1 MKNSLKQNFKFKPKK
16 EQKKIEFD
24 NNITKE
30 KNMLSKSSKENEIQ
44 ITIDLSSNNKKSNKS
59 NNQIKKQ
66 IPMNDKKIKGMTKQ
80 NSIKSSLK
88 KNDSKKNSF
97 INKKNNINSY
107 KNITNHDNT
116 KKVTLKIKDVND
128 KNKKIFKF
136 KPKKISTNR
145 LLTAVTLTNAEKHNQ
160 KLNNSNSSNQIK
172 TANYK
177 KDFYIPRVCASLIGN
192 NLDSSFSS
200 NNSYS
205 RLNFSEI
212 RRQHLLDRKNSLNV
226 STHSSSSSN
235 YNSNENTINFNFE
248 KVLDDLNGI
257 IELNQKNIIN
267 KDDKLQ
273 YKRSHSLSQ
282 KHNCIINELKNIN
295 IKNKI

>member
-24 NNITKE
+24 TLIKDKNN
-30 KNMLSKSSKENEIQ
+30 LSKSTKENEIQ
-44 ITIDLSSNNKKSNKS
+44 ITIDLSSKNKKINKL
-59 NNQIKKQ
+59 NNQNNQNKKQ
-66 IPMNDKKIKGMTKQ
+66 TPTNDKKIKGMTKQ

-88 KNDSKKNSF
+88 NNDSKKNSF
-97 INKKNNINSY
+97 INKKINNINQ
-107 KNITNHDNT
+107 NHENT
-116 KKVTLKIKDVND
+116 KKITLKIKDLND
-128 KNKKIFKF
+128 KNKKNFKF
-136 KPKKISTNR
+136 KPKKIPSNR
-145 LLTAVTLTNAEKHNQ
+145 LLTAVSLSKSEKQNQ
-160 KLNNSNSSNQIK
+160 KLNNSNSSNQMK
-172 TANYK
+172 SPNYK

-226 STHSSSSSN
+226 STHSSSTSN

-257 IELNQKNIIN
+257 TELNQKNIIQN
-267 KDDKLQ
+267 NNNNLNF
-273 YKRSHSLSQ
+273 KRSHSLSQ
-282 KHNCIINELKNIN
+282 KHNYIINELKNIN

>member
-16 EQKKIEFD
+16 DKKIEFD
-24 NNITKE
+24 TIIKDKNN
-30 KNMLSKSSKENEIQ
+30 LSKSTKENEIQ
-44 ITIDLSSNNKKSNKS
+44 ITIDLTSKNEKTNKLNNQNKK
-59 NNQIKKQ
+59 QT
-66 IPMNDKKIKGMTKQ
+66 PTNDKKIKGMTKQ

-88 KNDSKKNSF
+88 NNDSKKNSL
-97 INKKNNINSY
+97 INKKNVNINQ
-107 KNITNHDNT
+107 NHENT
-116 KKVTLKIKDVND
+116 KKITLKIKDIND
-128 KNKKIFKF
+128 KNKKNFKF
-136 KPKKISTNR
+136 KPKKIASNR
-145 LLTAVTLTNAEKHNQ
+145 ILTAVSLTKSEKHNQ
-160 KLNNSNSSNQIK
+160 KLNNSNSSNQMK
-172 TANYK
+172 SANYK

-226 STHSSSSSN
+226 STHSSSTSN

-257 IELNQKNIIN
+257 IELNQKNIIHDSHN
-267 KDDKLQ
+267 LNF
-273 YKRSHSLSQ
+273 KRSHSLRQ
-282 KHNCIINELKNIN
+282 KHNFIINELKNIN

>member
-1 MKNSLKQNFKFKPKK
+1 MNNSLKQNFKFKPKK
-16 EQKKIEFD
+16 DKKIEFD
-24 NNITKE
+24 TIIKDKNN
-30 KNMLSKSSKENEIQ
+30 LSKSTKENEIQ
-44 ITIDLSSNNKKSNKS
+44 ITIDLTSKNEKTNKLNNQNKK
-59 NNQIKKQ
+59 QT
-66 IPMNDKKIKGMTKQ
+66 PTNDKKIKGMTKQ

-88 KNDSKKNSF
+88 NNDSKKNSL
-97 INKKNNINSY
+97 INKKNVNINQ
-107 KNITNHDNT
+107 NHENT
-116 KKVTLKIKDVND
+116 KKITLKIKDIND
-128 KNKKIFKF
+128 KNKKNFKF
-136 KPKKISTNR
+136 KPKKIPSNR
-145 LLTAVTLTNAEKHNQ
+145 ILTAVSLTKSEKHNQ
-160 KLNNSNSSNQIK
+160 KLNNSNSSNQMK
-172 TANYK
+172 SANYK

-226 STHSSSSSN
+226 STHSSSTSN

-257 IELNQKNIIN
+257 IELNQKNIIHDSHN
-267 KDDKLQ
+267 LNF
-273 YKRSHSLSQ
+273 KRSHSLRQ
-282 KHNCIINELKNIN
+282 KHNFIINELKNIN

>member
-16 EQKKIEFD
+16 DKKIEFD
-24 NNITKE
+24 TIIKDKNN
-30 KNMLSKSSKENEIQ
+30 LSKSTKENEIQ
-44 ITIDLSSNNKKSNKS
+44 ITIDLTSKNEKTNKLNNQNKK
-59 NNQIKKQ
+59 QT
-66 IPMNDKKIKGMTKQ
+66 PTNDKKIKGMTKQ

-88 KNDSKKNSF
+88 NNDSKKNSL
-97 INKKNNINSY
+97 INKKNVNINQ
-107 KNITNHDNT
+107 NHENT
-116 KKVTLKIKDVND
+116 KKITLKIKDIND
-128 KNKKIFKF
+128 KNKKNFKF
-136 KPKKISTNR
+136 KPKKIPSNR
-145 LLTAVTLTNAEKHNQ
+145 ILTAVSLTKSEKHNQ
-160 KLNNSNSSNQIK
+160 KLNNSNSSNQMK
-172 TANYK
+172 SANYK

-226 STHSSSSSN
+226 STHSSSTSN

-257 IELNQKNIIN
+257 IELNQKNIIHDSHN
-267 KDDKLQ
+267 LNF
-273 YKRSHSLSQ
+273 KRSHSLRQ
-282 KHNCIINELKNIN
+282 KHNFIINELKNIN

>member
-16 EQKKIEFD
+16 DKKIEFD
-24 NNITKE
+24 TIIKDKNN
-30 KNMLSKSSKENEIQ
+30 LSKSTKENEIQ
-44 ITIDLSSNNKKSNKS
+44 ITIDLTSKNEKTNKLNNQNKK
-59 NNQIKKQ
+59 QT
-66 IPMNDKKIKGMTKQ
+66 PTNDKKIKGMTKQ

-88 KNDSKKNSF
+88 NNDSKKNSL
-97 INKKNNINSY
+97 INKKNVNINQ
-107 KNITNHDNT
+107 NHENT
-116 KKVTLKIKDVND
+116 KKITLKIKDIND
-128 KNKKIFKF
+128 KNKKNFKF
-136 KPKKISTNR
+136 KPKKIPSNR
-145 LLTAVTLTNAEKHNQ
+145 ILTAVSLTKSEKHNQ
-160 KLNNSNSSNQIK
+160 KLNNSNSSNQMK
-172 TANYK
+172 SANYK

-226 STHSSSSSN
+226 STHSSSTSN

-257 IELNQKNIIN
+257 IELNQKNIIHDN
-267 KDDKLQ
+267 HNLNF
-273 YKRSHSLSQ
+273 KRSHSLRQ
-282 KHNCIINELKNIN
+282 KHNFIINELKNIN

>member
-16 EQKKIEFD
+16 DKKIEFD
-24 NNITKE
+24 TIIKDKNN
-30 KNMLSKSSKENEIQ
+30 LSKSTKENEIQ
-44 ITIDLSSNNKKSNKS
+44 ITIDLTSKNEKTNKLNNQNKK
-59 NNQIKKQ
+59 QT
-66 IPMNDKKIKGMTKQ
+66 PTNDKKIKGMTKQ

-88 KNDSKKNSF
+88 NNDSKKNSL
-97 INKKNNINSY
+97 INKKNVNINQ
-107 KNITNHDNT
+107 NHENT
-116 KKVTLKIKDVND
+116 KKITLKIKDIND
-128 KNKKIFKF
+128 KNKKNFKF
-136 KPKKISTNR
+136 KPKKIPSNR
-145 LLTAVTLTNAEKHNQ
+145 ILTAVSLTKSEKHNQ
-160 KLNNSNSSNQIK
+160 KLNNSNSSNQMK
-172 TANYK
+172 SANYK

-226 STHSSSSSN
+226 STHSSSTSN

-257 IELNQKNIIN
+257 IELNQKNIIHDSHN
-267 KDDKLQ
+267 LNF
-273 YKRSHSLSQ
+273 KRSHSLSQ
-282 KHNCIINELKNIN
+282 KHNFIINELKNIN

>member
-24 NNITKE
+24 TLIKDKNN
-30 KNMLSKSSKENEIQ
+30 LSKSTKENEIQ
-44 ITIDLSSNNKKSNKS
+44 ITIDLTSKNKKSNKL
-59 NNQIKKQ
+59 NNQNKKQ
-66 IPMNDKKIKGMTKQ
+66 TPTNDKKIKGMTKQ

-88 KNDSKKNSF
+88 NNDSKKNSF
-97 INKKNNINSY
+97 INKKNVNIY
-107 KNITNHDNT
+107 QNHENT
-116 KKVTLKIKDVND
+116 KKITLKIKDLND
-128 KNKKIFKF
+128 KNKKNFKF
-136 KPKKISTNR
+136 KPKKIPSNR
-145 LLTAVTLTNAEKHNQ
+145 LLTAVSLTKSEKQNQ
-160 KLNNSNSSNQIK
+160 KLNNSNSSNQMK
-172 TANYK
+172 SANYK

-226 STHSSSSSN
+226 STHSSSTSN

-248 KVLDDLNGI
+248 KVLEDLNGI
-257 IELNQKNIIN
+257 MELNQKNIIHN
-267 KDDKLQ
+267 SNNLNF
-273 YKRSHSLSQ
+273 KRSHSLSQ
-282 KHNCIINELKNIN
+282 KHNYIINELKNIN

>member
-16 EQKKIEFD
+16 DKKIEFD
-24 NNITKE
+24 TIIKDKNN
-30 KNMLSKSSKENEIQ
+30 LSKSTRENEIQ
-44 ITIDLSSNNKKSNKS
+44 ITIDLTSKNEKTNKLNNQNKK
-59 NNQIKKQ
+59 QT
-66 IPMNDKKIKGMTKQ
+66 PTNDKKIKGMTKQ

-88 KNDSKKNSF
+88 NNDSKKNSL
-97 INKKNNINSY
+97 INKKNVNINQ
-107 KNITNHDNT
+107 NHENT
-116 KKVTLKIKDVND
+116 KKITLKIKDIND
-128 KNKKIFKF
+128 KNKKNFKF
-136 KPKKISTNR
+136 KPKKIPSNR
-145 LLTAVTLTNAEKHNQ
+145 ILTAVSLTKSEKHNQ
-160 KLNNSNSSNQIK
+160 KLNNSNSSNQMK
-172 TANYK
+172 SANYK

-226 STHSSSSSN
+226 STHSSSTSN

-257 IELNQKNIIN
+257 IELNQKNIIHDSHN
-267 KDDKLQ
+267 LNF
-273 YKRSHSLSQ
+273 KRSHSLRQ
-282 KHNCIINELKNIN
+282 KHNFIINELKNIN